1 MTRHLFQ
8 VMVCGLLAIGFLAG
22 GSAFAGEAKTTIWM
36 RPSTEISEGAFL
48 IDRGEIAKGVAVTKK
63 AIEEGDLHYADLA
76 AAYNNLCTAN
86 LAMKLY
92 REARELCSDAIRLR
106 PFMWQ
111 AYNNRANA
119 YFGLGQ
125 WDEAIADYN
134 RAVDIRPD
142 MDVLAFN
149 LYLAMERKRL
159 GGTPSATEQDG

>member
-1 MTRHLFQ
+1 MAKHLVQ
-8 VMVCGLLAIGFLAG
+8 MMVCGLLVTGLLAG
-22 GSAFAGEAKTTIWM
+22 GTALAAEAKTTIWM
-36 RPSTEISEGAFL
+36 GPSTKIAQGAAL
-48 IDRGEIAKGVAVTKK
+48 IDRGDVARGIAITREAM
-63 AIEEGDLHYADLA
+63 EEGLHYADLA

-92 REARELCSDAIRLR
+92 REAKDLCTDAIRIR

-119 YFGLGQ
+119 YFGLAR

-142 MDVLAFN
+142 IEIIAFN

-159 GGTPSATEQDG
+159 GGKPGATEQDG